1 MVNYKGTMSFY
12 WRYPVGTTLA
22 ARSSLALTIYTYDVT
37 EEKDHGVTLE
47 VVLLNLTTG
56 KTEELKIWG
65 YSMR

>member
-1 MVNYKGTMSFY
+1 M
-12 WRYPVGTTLA
+12 GTTLA
-22 ARSSLALTIYTYDVT
+22 ARSSLALTICTYDVT